1 MSEPKDYCS
10 MKRASTYGDR
20 TLRNKNIG
28 IVLLC
33 AMSSFWFLASPL
45 VPYTFATTTLAG
57 LALFAGIH
65 LLLTGT
71 LGTIGVTLNYMTA
84 HQVPVTRHG
93 VRRALVATLRR
104 R

>member
-1 MSEPKDYCS
+1 M
-10 MKRASTYGDR
+10 
-20 TLRNKNIG
+20 
-28 IVLLC
+28 VLLC
-33 AMSSFWFLASPL
+33 AMSSFWFLVSPL
-45 VPYTFATTTLAG
+45 VPYTFATETVG
-57 LALFAGIH
+57 GVALFVGVH

-71 LGTIGVTLNYMTA
+71 LGTVGVTLNYMTA